1 MLIRDIIFEEKLAF
15 TPISKRHLSQPNSL
29 EDPDIAPSLSRPEV
43 KHAKY
48 SDQQAGKYV
57 SQLMKKQRN
66 IDPKDLKVPTTSDE
80 LSREFS
86 KFKSNSYGQQGF
98 FGRAMA
104 SNRPKNVGTVVKVP
118 NIRNN
123 GMLMADSAYRKFVD
137 AIIHY
142 NLADKT
148 PYVPQIYQ
156 VRDLSGNEGKSVY
169 QMERLQPLADNQLSI
184 DAISSMCGRM
194 FYDWDHEPSYEISY
208 LGRSHM
214 VTPHEYFQYLESI
227 GTHERDIKSDLAGAI
242 SGRIDAKRGEYFNTK
257 NIKDP
262 LLLNT
267 ILFLAKRGLINDLHS
282 GNLML
287 RVTSTGPQLVITDPA
302 YALDY

>member
-29 EDPDIAPSLSRPEV
+29 EDPDTAPSLSRPEV
-43 KHAKY
+43 KHAGY
-48 SDQQAGKYV
+48 SYQQAGKYV
-57 SQLMKKQRN
+57 NQLIKKQRN
-66 IDPKDLKVPTTSDE
+66 IDPQDLKVPTTSDE
-80 LSREFS
+80 LDQQFS
-86 KFKSNSYGQQGF
+86 KPVANSYGQRGLH
-98 FGRAMA
+98 GRAMA

-118 NIRNN
+118 NVRNN

-148 PYVPQIYQ
+148 PYVPRIYQ
-156 VRDLSGNEGKSVY
+156 VRDLSGVEGESVY

-208 LGRSHM
+208 LGRRHM
-214 VTPHEYFQYLESI
+214 VTPHEYFQYLESE
-227 GTHERDIKSDLAGAI
+227 GAPERDIQNTLARAI
-242 SGRIDAKRGEYFNTK
+242 EYRLDPNRGRYFDTE

-262 LLLNT
+262 LLLKT
-267 ILFLAKRGLINDLHS
+267 ILFLAKRGLVNDLHS
-282 GNLML
+282 GNIML

-302 YALDY
+302 YAID